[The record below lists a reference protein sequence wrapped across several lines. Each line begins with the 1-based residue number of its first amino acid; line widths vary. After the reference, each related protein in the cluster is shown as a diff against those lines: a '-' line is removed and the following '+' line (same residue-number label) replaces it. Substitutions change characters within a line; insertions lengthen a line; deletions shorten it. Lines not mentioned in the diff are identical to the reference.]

1 MQSRWARVA
10 RGASAATFATVIAAF
25 SHTIAGGVA
34 PSVFAIVVSLA
45 VSISACVL
53 LAGRTLSVVRLSLSV
68 AITQA
73 LFHGVFGSLNTPA
86 ALGHSH
92 AASASMNAT
101 GISAGHANMW
111 FAHAVAAVITIV
123 AFRYGER
130 AFWSLATTASLLVR
144 RVTGAAS
151 AVSIATPRFVAT
163 VGAQHVSPALGHVLS
178 TLRYRG
184 PPLMHASR

>member
-10 RGASAATFATVIAAF
+10 RGASAAIFATVIAAV
-25 SHTIAGGVA
+25 SHTIAGGAA

-53 LAGRTLSVVRLSLSV
+53 LAGRTLSISRLSLSV

-73 LFHGVFGSLNTPA
+73 LFHGVFGSLSAPA

-92 AASASMNAT
+92 AASAAMA
-101 GISAGHANMW
+101 GMGASAAHANMW
-111 FAHAVAAVITIV
+111 FAHAVAAVITII
-123 AFRYGER
+123 ALRYGER

-144 RVTGAAS
+144 RVTV
-151 AVSIATPRFVAT
+151 AVTAIAIATPRLVPT
-163 VGAQHVSPALGHVLS
+163 VGAQQVTPALGHLLS
-178 TLRYRG
+178 SLRYRG
-184 PPLMHASR
+184 PPLVHASR

>member
-1 MQSRWARVA
+1 MRSRWARVA
-10 RGASAATFATVIAAF
+10 RGASAATVATVIAAF

-68 AITQA
+68 TITQA
-73 LFHGVFGSLNTPA
+73 LFHGVFGSLSAPV

-92 AASASMNAT
+92 AASASMNA
-101 GISAGHANMW
+101 AGTPA
-111 FAHAVAAVITIV
+111 AHAHMWLAHAIAAVITIV
-123 AFRYGER
+123 VFRHAER

-144 RVTGAAS
+144 RVTAAVT
-151 AVSIATPRFVAT
+151 AVSIATPRIVAT
-163 VGAQHVSPALGHVLS
+163 GGAQHVALALGHVLS

-184 PPLMHASR
+184 PPLVHASR

>member
-1 MQSRWARVA
+1 M
-10 RGASAATFATVIAAF
+10 IAAF

-68 AITQA
+68 TITQA
-73 LFHGVFGSLNTPA
+73 LFHGVFGSLSAPV

-92 AASASMNAT
+92 AASASMNA
-101 GISAGHANMW
+101 AGTPA
-111 FAHAVAAVITIV
+111 AHAHMWLAHSIAAVITIV
-123 AFRYGER
+123 VFRHAER

-144 RVTGAAS
+144 RVTAAVT
-151 AVSIATPRFVAT
+151 AVSIATPRIVAT
-163 VGAQHVSPALGHVLS
+163 GGAQHVALALGHVLS

-184 PPLMHASR
+184 PPLVHASR